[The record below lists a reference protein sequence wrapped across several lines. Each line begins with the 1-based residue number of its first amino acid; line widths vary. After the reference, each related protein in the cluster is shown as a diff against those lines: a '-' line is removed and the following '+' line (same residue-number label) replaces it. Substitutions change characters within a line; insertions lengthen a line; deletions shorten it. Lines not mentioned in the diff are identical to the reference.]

1 MGELRKYLAIA
12 KIVDPT
18 SVDTQAATMG
28 LSAHDGA
35 IFVNIPELGLEGDN
49 LVYCRYGLSLPYLRV
64 KVDDKLWVEPTVGET
79 GRWIFTSFAD
89 CAGRVEPS
97 SEGLVIKD
105 DEYEIIIDKVA
116 KTLTVEMTGDDGI
129 INLVVGS
136 SGEIRLTSD
145 SASEKYVLGDIA
157 KVELEKDLD
166 AMTELQ
172 TAINGWIPVAQDGG
186 AALKTALAGFL
197 AKTMADYSNILSEQ
211 IKGA

>member
-28 LSAHDGA
+28 LPTHEGA

-97 SEGLVIKD
+97 SEGFVIKD

-116 KTLTVEMTGDDGI
+116 KTLTVEMTGDGTINLKVGNSGI
-129 INLVVGS
+129 INMTAGS
-136 SGEIRLTSD
+136 SGT
-145 SASEKYVLGDIA
+145 
-157 KVELEKDLD
+157 
-166 AMTELQ
+166 
-172 TAINGWIPVAQDGG
+172 ININPGSG
-186 AALKTALAGFL
+186 GFL
-197 AKTMADYSNILSEQ
+197 NL
-211 IKGA
+211 GASPTQLCNNLPACLFSGAPHSSSVDTKV